1 MSVGETWQKLEMLYD
16 SFLKVQNTNK
26 PWEHER

>member
-16 SFLKVQNTNK
+16 DLLKMQNTNK
-26 PWEHER
+26 AWECVR